1 MRPRAAAMCALIGMA
16 DRFSNTAEPWARG
29 SVTGC
34 YYLGGF
40 VSYDYK
46 GLYVADCEAWGNV
59 SCTNSA
65 SSVGGFIGCINE
77 ESTFL
82 RCSAYGDVSSV
93 GGEYGG
99 FMGR

>member
-1 MRPRAAAMCALIGMA
+1 MRPRAVAMCALIGMA

-40 VSYDYK
+40 VSYDCA
-46 GLYVADCEAWGNV
+46 GFYVADCEAWGNV
-59 SCTNSA
+59 SCTNSPW
-65 SSVGGFIGCINE
+65 SVGGFIGRINE
-77 ESTFL
+77 NSTFL
-82 RCSAYGDVSSV
+82 RCSVYGAVSSV
-93 GGEYGG
+93 DGDYGG